1 MLSRHLTGED
11 FWNTF
16 RGSTPE
22 STAWQSKIIRLMAE
36 DYHIEKTGHL
46 SHPTQ
51 GERPTSYLPYIVCT
65 SALPPAR
72 IPAVAS
78 LADISSTSGSSAS
91 VSAWTQP
98 RRKLLNA
105 MLPNIPVPLP
115 SFPLSCFHSDF
126 FFPWLCLDL
135 CESFSTY
142 PCNSPC
148 HMSLYS
154 LEDRQQIN
162 HMYVSVTT

>member
-1 MLSRHLTGED
+1 MLSRHLTGGD

-22 STAWQSKIIRLMAE
+22 STAWRTKVIRLMAE

-65 SALPPAR
+65 LALPPAR

-91 VSAWTQP
+91 VSAWTQS

-115 SFPLSCFHSDF
+115 SFTLSCFHPDF
-126 FFPWLCLDL
+126 FFHDSAQISVNPSQLIPVTLL
-135 CESFSTY
+135 VT
-142 PCNSPC
+142 CNSIP
-148 HMSLYS
+148 SKS
-154 LEDRQQIN
+154 DSR
-162 HMYVSVTT
+162 